1 MSLTVR
7 HTFKKNERVTSRREI
22 LQLVSRGHRIEAT
35 PILARYIIAERYINV
50 ATAATGAAE
59 KSVNKVMVVAPK
71 KSFKRAVDRNL
82 LKRRMREAYRL
93 HKEILPQRGLSIS
106 LLYIAKEIRSYKEI
120 ETAVVEILQKIS
132 AATENASN
140 GTSSNGTALDSTASN
155 GNSSS
160 SADGT
165 ASDSTASDSTAS
177 EGTSSSDDSC
187 ATSHNSVKNNPITNN
202 ISNSC
207 TTGRAAERDKMSTIG
222 KNKSIEKGTTDK
234 EKGAEKN
241 SFWEKVWRGVKSVLS
256 FPFVLLIKFYQVC
269 ISPLKPASCRFT
281 PTCSQYAVEAFRKYG
296 PLKGFYLAA
305 KRILRCHPWGGS
317 GYDPVP

>member
-35 PILARYIIAERYINV
+35 PILARYIIADRYVNG
-50 ATAATGAAE
+50 ASAATGAAE
-59 KSVNKVMVVAPK
+59 KSVNKVMVIAPK

-93 HKEILPQRGLSIS
+93 HKELLPQRGLSIS

-120 ETAVVEILQKIS
+120 EAAVVEILQKIS
-132 AATENASN
+132 SATATLSDNS
-140 GTSSNGTALDSTASN
+140 TSDGTASN
-155 GNSSS
+155 
-160 SADGT
+160 GT
-165 ASDSTASDSTAS
+165 ASDSKSDSS
-177 EGTSSSDDSC
+177 ESGRAKNSTSSADD
-187 ATSHNSVKNNPITNN
+187 ANSTLHSSTIEK
-202 ISNSC
+202 SALRNSTDRC
-207 TTGRAAERDKMSTIG
+207 TTGRAAERDKRLTIG
-222 KNKSIEKGTTDK
+222 KKKSIEKGTTDK
-234 EKGAEKN
+234 ETGAEKN